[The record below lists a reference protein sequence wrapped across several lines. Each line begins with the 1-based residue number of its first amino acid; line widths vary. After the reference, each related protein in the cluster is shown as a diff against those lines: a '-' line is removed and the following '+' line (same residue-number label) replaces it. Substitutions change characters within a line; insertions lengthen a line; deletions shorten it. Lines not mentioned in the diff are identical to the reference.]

1 MDTSSSER
9 TVAEIS
15 DYHLTHDKIR
25 KEIVASQRNDYASL
39 GRYALNVDEGLQTF
53 ERMTFREMMSF
64 AERAIYGDAVLSPK
78 IGPDHQ
84 AEILSNSDQLS
95 LQMNPAYS
103 EDDEYDES
111 LSSSV
116 CLPISV
122 PWSDADAESL
132 VLGLF
137 IFGKNFTQIKK
148 FLENKGMGEILS
160 FYYGKFYKSDGYRR
174 WSECRKLKGR
184 KCMIAKK
191 LSTKM
196 RQHDL
201 LSRLNPHVSKELQDT
216 LSKVS
221 KSYVEGKTSL
231 EKYISSTKSIVGLGI
246 FAEAVSIAKE
256 NGVLTRIDLE
266 PRKNSCEEF
275 SAPSCKA
282 FSSLGPGDII
292 QSLTGGFRLSKTRS
306 NELFWE
312 AVWPRLLA
320 RGWHSE
326 QPMNQ
331 DYVTSKDDLV
341 FLIPGV
347 DKFSRRKL
355 LKGQHYFDS
364 VKDVLSKVVAEPNI
378 IVLEEE
384 EVEEGGSN
392 ENDFSDDHRQ
402 CYLKPR
408 SSTCNKVHTSLVH
421 SGKLS
426 DLREFK
432 YVPSNKV
439 HRVEVDVDGKRY
451 KGHTYSRRVK
461 PSKDMSKSITQRS
474 TKLSVID
481 TNRLPERKLL
491 KVKQKRYPPVEL
503 EYASA
508 MTTDPLSESN
518 GGSSPRLVESKI
530 LIYGRKKTHS
540 FIGVSNSGVSVKK
553 ERDSPDND
561 ANKMVE
567 SQKNQHTCVF
577 DDSQLKRVL
586 KHHQFYRRVRSG
598 DSNHA
603 AVPTKRRRLTA
614 CAKAENR
621 RIVQNLSGDL
631 GSDKV
636 GFSYSS
642 SFLDANQNGSLNAL
656 PKDRSVVENNE
667 KSSRNDSFQCMSL
680 EIEKSESLPLS
691 TPWEVVEE
699 PLRRPCDVGSMEQQ
713 ADINARRQSSRNSK
727 MTVKALEC
735 ITYNFWQNKND
746 IQTHT
751 CIFSPCRKARTRG
764 KTKPRRQFLDHWN
777 AVLVQQE
784 KHLRGDGSVS

>member
-1 MDTSSSER
+1 MKMKRSLVRNEEGEKGKKEVKDRLRLKRHGKEE
-9 TVAEIS
+9 AAM
-15 DYHLTHDKIR
+15 IR
-25 KEIVASQRNDYASL
+25 Q
-39 GRYALNVDEGLQTF
+39 
-53 ERMTFREMMSF
+53 MMSF

-84 AEILSNSDQLS
+84 AEIFSNSDQLS
-95 LQMNPAYS
+95 LPMNPAYS
-103 EDDEYDES
+103 EEDVYDES
-111 LSSSV
+111 FSSST
-116 CLPISV
+116 CLPVSV
-122 PWSDADAESL
+122 AWSDADAESL
-132 VLGLF
+132 VLGLL

-184 KCMIAKK
+184 KCVIAKK

-196 RQHDL
+196 RQNDL
-201 LSRLNPHVSKELQDT
+201 LSRLNPHVSKKSQET

-221 KSYVEGKTSL
+221 KSFVEGKTSL
-231 EKYISSTKSIVGLGI
+231 EKYISSIKSIVGLGAL
-246 FAEAVSIAKE
+246 AEAVGIGKE
-256 NGVLTRIDLE
+256 NGVLTRFDLE

-282 FSSLGPGDII
+282 LSSLGPGDIVR
-292 QSLTGGFRLSKTRS
+292 SLTGGFRLSKTRI

-364 VKDVLSKVVAEPNI
+364 VRDVLSKVVAEPNI

-392 ENDFSDDHRQ
+392 EDDSSDDHRQ

-408 SSTCNKVHTSLVH
+408 SSTFNKDHTSLVH
-421 SGKLS
+421 GGKPS
-426 DLREFK
+426 DLRESK
-432 YVPSNKV
+432 YVPSNRV
-439 HRVEVDVDGKRY
+439 HTLEVDVDGKRY
-451 KGHTYSRRVK
+451 KGNTYTRRVNHN
-461 PSKDMSKSITQRS
+461 KDMSKSNTQRS

-503 EYASA
+503 KDASA
-508 MTTDPLSESN
+508 MTTDPLGESN
-518 GGSSPRLVESKI
+518 GGSSARMVESKI
-530 LIYGRKKTHS
+530 LIYGRKETDKTDS
-540 FIGVSNSGVSVKK
+540 CIGVSNSGVSVKK
-553 ERDSPDND
+553 EAHDNRDND

-577 DDSQLKRVL
+577 DDSQLKRIL
-586 KHHQFYRRVRSG
+586 KLHQFNRRVRSG

-614 CAKAENR
+614 CVKAENR
-621 RIVQNLSGDL
+621 RVVQNLSGDL

-642 SFLDANQNGSLNAL
+642 SFLNANQNVCDPICHQKNGSSTASSE
-656 PKDRSVVENNE
+656 DRS
-667 KSSRNDSFQCMSL
+667 SSHNDSFQCMSASCD
-680 EIEKSESLPLS
+680 EVEKSVSFTFS
-691 TPWEVVEE
+691 I
-699 PLRRPCDVGSMEQQ
+699 Q
-713 ADINARRQSSRNSK
+713 ADINPRRQSNRNSK
-727 MTVKALEC
+727 LTVKAFESLANE
-735 ITYNFWQNKND
+735 FLHVAKRQKKND

-751 CIFSPCRKARTRG
+751 DIFNPCRKPRTRG
-764 KTKPRRQFLDHWN
+764 KTRPHRNSIVFQ
-777 AVLVQQE
+777 
-784 KHLRGDGSVS
+784 HLNGDGSAS

>member
-1 MDTSSSER
+1 
-9 TVAEIS
+9 
-15 DYHLTHDKIR
+15 
-25 KEIVASQRNDYASL
+25 
-39 GRYALNVDEGLQTF
+39 
-53 ERMTFREMMSF
+53 MSF

-137 IFGKNFTQIKK
+137 IFGKNLTQIKK

-160 FYYGKFYKSDGYRR
+160 FYYGKFNKSDGYRR

-184 KCMIAKK
+184 KCVIAKK

-196 RQHDL
+196 RQQDL
-201 LSRLNPHVSKELQDT
+201 LSRLNPHVSKESQDT

-231 EKYISSTKSIVGLGI
+231 EKYISSIKSIVGLGA
-246 FAEAVSIAKE
+246 FAEAISIGKE
-256 NGVLTRIDLE
+256 NGVLTRFDLE
-266 PRKNSCEEF
+266 PRKNSCQEF

-282 FSSLGPGDII
+282 LSSLGPGDIVRT
-292 QSLTGGFRLSKTRS
+292 LTGGFRLSKTRI

-364 VKDVLSKVVAEPNI
+364 VRDVLSKVVAEPNI

-392 ENDFSDDHRQ
+392 EDDSSDDHRQ

-408 SSTCNKVHTSLVH
+408 SSTFNKDHTSLVH
-421 SGKLS
+421 GGKPS
-426 DLREFK
+426 DLSESK
-432 YVPSNKV
+432 YVPSNRV
-439 HRVEVDVDGKRY
+439 HTVEVDVDGKRY
-451 KGHTYSRRVK
+451 KGNTYSRRVNH
-461 PSKDMSKSITQRS
+461 SKDMSNSITQRS
-474 TKLSVID
+474 TKLSDID

-503 EYASA
+503 KDASA
-508 MTTDPLSESN
+508 MTTNPLSESN
-518 GGSSPRLVESKI
+518 CGSSPRMVESKI

-540 FIGVSNSGVSVKK
+540 CVGVINSGISVKK
-553 ERDSPDND
+553 EAHDNPDNE
-561 ANKMVE
+561 ANKTVE
-567 SQKNQHTCVF
+567 SQKNQHTCAF

-614 CAKAENR
+614 CAKAENS
-621 RIVQNLSGDL
+621 RIVQNLSGGL

-636 GFSYSS
+636 GFSCST
-642 SFLDANQNGSLNAL
+642 AL
-656 PKDRSVVENNE
+656 SKDRSVEENND
-667 KSSRNDSFQCMSL
+667 KCSRNDSFQCTSV
-680 EIEKSESLPLS
+680 EIEKFESLPFS

-699 PLRRPCDVGSMEQQ
+699 PVRRPCDVGSMEQQ

-735 ITYNFWQNKND
+735 LTYNLWQNKND

-751 CIFSPCRKARTRG
+751 YIFNHCRKARTRG
-764 KTKPRRQFLDHWN
+764 KTKPRRHFLDHWN
-777 AVLVQQE
+777 AVIVQE
-784 KHLRGDGSVS
+784 KKHLKGDGSVN